1 MVGTVDVQ
9 GVHRPLEPQWN
20 AALITASIAISF
32 LGSFTSTQLM
42 CHARM
47 SLHFSS
53 VFVWTGLSSLTFG
66 FCSIWCLHEVAM
78 LACRFDLP
86 IGIDAPLT
94 VLSAVLA
101 VLFTWIALASDLL
114 WDRYIRSR
122 QRKNR
127 KLRRSVRSRKRRR
140 NSRHGSNTPGSTPLL
155 AFRSDDEEDDGEDL
169 DDIHDNVENPGYFDV
184 GPSRSTKIHDGTSP
198 SMFSDE
204 TNALSPGTLQLKPP
218 SNGFQYDDAAPEQGL
233 FSKRNGMSSASKA
246 WLASGSSNHVE
257 VVRGQT
263 NTVPNQPSSESGTTD
278 TDTPGS
284 SDWSSLRRDS
294 SAGASSSGYL
304 GLSSAMG
311 IVYRRGTSTGNAFVI
326 IARALY
332 NGCTVLNISKG
343 FLWSIS
349 ITSMHYVGIAG
360 LRIPQGYC
368 TLNPILVLVSAL
380 ISWIV
385 CLVGVVLMANMET
398 QLAQQLLFSAV
409 ATIGVAS
416 MHFTGMRAATFWS
429 AREGSE
435 IREYPPALAGTVIAV
450 GGITCI
456 AANLLLAHSATM
468 SRNKLAE
475 IVWTRKELWKAIAQ
489 KENAEAAAIARSEFI
504 ASASHEIRTPLHHL
518 QGYSDLLSQTE
529 LTEEGRALL
538 LSIQRATKTLSMS
551 ESSSCTAGLS

>member
-1 MVGTVDVQ
+1 
-9 GVHRPLEPQWN
+9 
-20 AALITASIAISF
+20 
-32 LGSFTSTQLM
+32 
-42 CHARM
+42 
-47 SLHFSS
+47 
-53 VFVWTGLSSLTFG
+53 
-66 FCSIWCLHEVAM
+66 M
-78 LACRFDLP
+78 LACMFDLP

-101 VLFTWIALASDLL
+101 VLFTWIALASDIL
-114 WDRYIRSR
+114 WDRYLRSR
-122 QRKNR
+122 TR
-127 KLRRSVRSRKRRR
+127 RSRKPRRSGR
-140 NSRHGSNTPGSTPLL
+140 LRDRHRKSFDGPSNIPGSTPLL
-155 AFRSDDEEDDGEDL
+155 GSQSDDEDEGLENIDD
-169 DDIHDNVENPGYFDV
+169 DDESPGYFH
-184 GPSRSTKIHDGTSP
+184 GHSSQPIKIHGKNPP
-198 SMFSDE
+198 SIFSDE
-204 TNALSPGTLQLKPP
+204 TNPLSPGIVQLKPP

-246 WLASGSSNHVE
+246 WLTSGSPNHVE
-257 VVRGQT
+257 MTRGPAT
-263 NTVPNQPSSESGTTD
+263 ANPTTRPSSEAGATD
-278 TDTPGS
+278 TETRSS
-284 SDWSSLRRDS
+284 SDWSSLRRES
-294 SAGASSSGYL
+294 SAGASASGSL
-304 GLSSAMG
+304 GLTSAMG
-311 IVYRRGTSTGNAFVI
+311 IAYRRGTTTGNSFVG
-326 IARALY
+326 IAKALY
-332 NGCTVLNISKG
+332 NGCTGLNIFKG

-368 TLNPILVLVSAL
+368 TLNPTLVLVSAL

-398 QLAQQLLFSAV
+398 QLGQQLLFSAV
-409 ATIGVAS
+409 ATVGVAS

-435 IREYPPALAGTVIAV
+435 MRGYPPALASTVIAV

-551 ESSSCTAGLS
+551 KPSLCPSNLSQLLILSSYYKRSRLE